1 MLARVLHC
9 TGERIHKADETSNS
23 AGGVRKRMDPASMD
37 WRHEASCRDVDP
49 ELFFPIGSTG
59 PALSQI
65 EAARA
70 ICGTCD
76 VQAPCLE
83 WALATGQDAG
93 IWGGMTEEERRAV
106 RRDRVVRQRVAV

>member
-1 MLARVLHC
+1 MLARVLVD
-9 TGERIHKADETSNS
+9 ERERVHKGPRM
-23 AGGVRKRMDPASMD
+23 AGGRGVETRVDPTSMD

-70 ICGTCD
+70 ICGSCS

-93 IWGGMTEEERRAV
+93 IWGGMTEEERRTV